1 VSVLTKYWARLNNK
15 PARIAGAFMFLV
27 AMVLFL
33 NNPVGSAWNHVGWV
47 FYLVGM
53 IGLGLVFWLPSK
65 RHQ

>member
-1 VSVLTKYWARLNNK
+1 
-15 PARIAGAFMFLV
+15 MFLV